1 VHENN
6 TIWIMEKGGTLS
18 IRPVSILFR
27 DEESVLINQGIS
39 AGEQLI
45 VSNLTAPVDGMQIR
59 TEDETPDSQVQKEK
73 RTL

>member
-1 VHENN
+1 
-6 TIWIMEKGGTLS
+6 MEKGGTLS